1 MQQRTLNLS
10 SPGPGQSSSLD
21 CPVCYNKCAAADFY
35 LLLICNHF
43 ACRVCLV
50 RYLMIEI
57 LESRTDIG
65 EIFMRTSFSCNVI
78 KLFIIQPVPNAPTRC
93 TPAISMRCSA
103 TIRPPSANTKTL
115 WCVASSW
122 PILIHG
128 GARRPTAATPS

>member
-1 MQQRTLNLS
+1 MLLFFIQISSDDASRSPIAGLMQQRSLNLS

-78 KLFIIQPVPNAPTRC
+78 KLFII
-93 TPAISMRCSA
+93 
-103 TIRPPSANTKTL
+103 
-115 WCVASSW
+115 
-122 PILIHG
+122 
-128 GARRPTAATPS
+128 